1 MGLCWRLVRRSVWLC
16 AIYLSLPIASIYGLD
31 PSRSISQY
39 GHTVWRVRDGVVGAT
54 SPMTQTTD
62 GYIWVVTANGLA
74 RFDGVNFVAWEP
86 PQDIPFD
93 WRHFTALLGASEG
106 SLWIGTS
113 RGLGRLKGGHFRSY
127 SKPGDTWGI
136 SSIIEDHAGKIWI
149 TRYRLPHGEG
159 AICEALEGRLHCYGS
174 ADGVSVPYGLGLA
187 EDTQGNLWIG
197 SQYLC
202 RWKPGS
208 ICADYL
214 RNGPNDAEINAI
226 AVASSGPSP
235 IVWAGVIGFGR
246 KGGVQRFSAG
256 KWSPYPIAGPDGV
269 AVESE
274 AMLFDHDGSL
284 WLGTE
289 KEGLYRIRNDMV
301 EHFGPADGLS
311 GHQVAAIYEDHEK
324 NLWVTTDGGMD
335 MFRNSPVTSYS
346 FKEGLSSSFPSTIL
360 ASRDGSIWIGNHDGI
375 EVLRDSRKQNLPDW
389 RGGNE
394 THSLYEDHNGTIWFS
409 SGNDL
414 VYWDHKHVH
423 VLKLPNVASTEIVT
437 GIAENAQLKLWVLSS
452 TALFRLDQ
460 RQVEQRIELPK
471 DFVPWGHLV
480 PDLQGGIWISDNAH
494 HMFRYSNGQFQTTDL
509 KDTSGANA
517 TIVDMIADPDDP
529 LLVATLRGLF
539 RWDGRRWTVLD
550 ASNGL
555 PCTQLIS
562 IVKDAHRSLWI
573 GAYCGLLK
581 IDTSDLARWR
591 RDAGV
596 KVAVKAFDRLD
607 GAYPGRKDIGQPY
620 ATRAPNGRIW
630 FANGFEVET
639 FDPEHLFQNSVLP
652 PVHVQTVIADN
663 KTYEPSPAVA
673 LPART
678 RNLEVDYTALSFSV
692 PQKVKFRYRL
702 EGRDVSWQDAG
713 TRRQAFYTDLEPGPY
728 RFHVIACN
736 NSGVWNEAGAFLE
749 FSIAPAYYQTNWF
762 RALCVAAALSLT
774 LFAYRV
780 RVHQAVDRIQA
791 GFQQRSDERTRIARD
806 LHDTLLQ
813 SFQASLIQMQRARNH
828 LSRNP
833 DEAIRTLDNAIGSA
847 EQAIVEGRDAI
858 QDLRPTDTPQRD
870 LEHLLDAA
878 GEELAK
884 AQNVNGT
891 PPTFRVT
898 VEGPRQSLS
907 PILQDEVYRIGR
919 EVLRN
924 AFQHSEA
931 SHIEAE
937 IRYDN
942 RQLRLRIRDDG
953 KGIDREIMS
962 EGAKAGHWG
971 LPGARERAT
980 RIGGRLD
987 FWSESGAGTEVELT
1001 VPASRAYAKS
1011 QAQRRFRFFRKKD
1024 VV

>member
-1 MGLCWRLVRRSVWLC
+1 MRRSIWFC
-16 AIYLSLPIASIYGLD
+16 AIYLSLPLSSIYGLD
-31 PSRSISQY
+31 PSRHISQY
-39 GHTVWRVRDGVVGAT
+39 GHAVWHVQDGLVAAT
-54 SPMTQTTD
+54 SPITQTTD
-62 GYIWVVTANGLA
+62 GYVWIVTANGLA
-74 RFDGVNFVAWEP
+74 RFDGVNFFPWTP
-86 PQDIPFD
+86 PRDILDF
-93 WRHFTALLGASEG
+93 RRRFTNLLGASDG
-106 SLWIGTS
+106 SLWMGTPS
-113 RGLGRLKGGHFRSY
+113 GLGRLKDGHFRSY
-127 SKPGDTWGI
+127 SKPDDRWGT
-136 SSIIEDHAGKIWI
+136 SSIIEDHAGGIWV
-149 TRYRLPHGEG
+149 TRYRVPPEEG
-159 AICEALEGRLHCYGS
+159 TICQALDEGLHCYGP

-187 EDTQGNLWIG
+187 EDTQGNFWIG

-208 ICADYL
+208 ICVDYL

-289 KEGLYRIRNDMV
+289 KEGLYRIHDDMV

-346 FKEGLSSSFPSTIL
+346 FKEGLSSSYPSTIL

-423 VLKLPNVASTEIVT
+423 VLKLPNLASTEIVT
-437 GIAENAQLKLWVLSS
+437 GITEDAQLRLWVLSS
-452 TALFRLDQ
+452 TALFRFDQ

-471 DFVPWGHLV
+471 DFVHWGHLV

-494 HMFRYSNGQFQTTDL
+494 HMFHYSNGQFQTTDL
-509 KDTSGANA
+509 KDTGGANA

-529 LLVATLRGLF
+529 LLVATLSGLF

-550 ASNGL
+550 VRNGL
-555 PCTQLIS
+555 PCAQFIS
-562 IVKDAHRSLWI
+562 IVKDAHGSLWL
-573 GAYCGLLK
+573 GASCGLLK
-581 IDTSDLARWR
+581 IDTSELARWR
-591 RDAGV
+591 RDADV

-607 GAYPGRKDIGQPY
+607 GAYPGQKDIGQPY
-620 ATRAPNGRIW
+620 ATRAPDGRIW

-663 KTYEPSPAVA
+663 KTYDPSSAVA

-736 NSGVWNEAGAFLE
+736 NSGVWNETGASLD

-762 RALCVAAALSLT
+762 RALCVAAALSLM
-774 LFAYRV
+774 LFAYRLRV
-780 RVHQAVDRIQA
+780 RQAVDHIQA
-791 GFQQRSDERTRIARD
+791 GFQQRIDERTRIARD

-813 SFQASLIQMQRARNH
+813 SFQASLIHMQRARNH
-828 LSRNP
+828 FSRNP
-833 DEAIRTLDNAIGSA
+833 EEAIRTLDNAIGSA

-858 QDLRPTDTPQRD
+858 QDLRPTVTSQHD
-870 LEHLLDAA
+870 LEHLLTVA
-878 GEELAK
+878 GQELAK
-884 AQNVNGT
+884 AQNTDRT
-891 PPTFRVT
+891 PPASRVT
-898 VEGPRQSLS
+898 VEGTRRILS
-907 PILQDEVYRIGR
+907 PLLQDEVYRIGH
-919 EVLRN
+919 EALRN
-924 AFQHSEA
+924 AFRYAQA
-931 SHIEAE
+931 SCIEVE
-937 IRYDN
+937 IQYDD
-942 RQLRLRIRDDG
+942 RRFRMRIRDNG
-953 KGIDREIMS
+953 KGIDQKILEG
-962 EGAKAGHWG
+962 GAKAGHWG
-971 LPGARERAT
+971 LPGARERAA

-987 FWSESGAGTEVELT
+987 LRSESGAGTEVELT
-1001 VPASRAYAKS
+1001 VPASRAYARPP
-1011 QAQRRFRFFRKKD
+1011 AERRFGFFRNKSTL
-1024 VV
+1024 